1 MSIQEIPAYGR
12 RLALL
17 AATACGLALVCAP
30 ANAQQYTRYGEPV
43 SYGTPAD
50 EQVEVIAP
58 RHHQR
63 SAIGA
68 EIHDVAM
75 SREVRFDD
83 LDLRTAWGAR
93 QLRARIRYTAS
104 DLCGKLD
111 VRYPVSADNS
121 PPCFATAVRNAMLE
135 ADDAIS
141 DARARNY

>member
-1 MSIQEIPAYGR
+1 MSIYKVPTRAR

-17 AATACGLALVCAP
+17 AGAVCGFAFVCAP
-30 ANAQQYTRYGEPV
+30 ANAQQYSRYGEPV
-43 SYGTPAD
+43 SYGSPAD
-50 EQVEVIAP
+50 EQIEVIAP
-58 RHHQR
+58 RHRER

-68 EIHDVAM
+68 DIRDVAM

-83 LDLRTAWGAR
+83 LDLRTARGAR
-93 QLRARIRYTAS
+93 ELRARIRYTAS
-104 DLCGKLD
+104 NLCTKLN

-141 DARARNY
+141 DARSRNY